1 MLFDSIPIENYILS
15 LLHAKIGIVNKIINS
30 FYDWITKHVEPLLD
44 EEVELYNMLI
54 DLQME
59 FNQNKES
66 FEKWTKKNCT
76 SITDLRIEKK
86 LVESLVKEKD
96 DNNFLLM
103 IRNYK
108 LERLNEIKEIQS
120 QIN

>member
-86 LVESLVKEKD
+86 LVESLLKDKD
-96 DNNFLLM
+96 DNNFLF
-103 IRNYK
+103 I
-108 LERLNEIKEIQS
+108 S
-120 QIN
+120 